1 MRVLCP
7 TWLTA
12 AVPVHVWIA
21 ERAKERVGDESRA
34 RQTAQRRVRRAPR
47 RRSLFS
53 PPGACAAKLTGSLDA
68 PTRTPPAAAPPCPPL
83 ARASAR
89 PHPHCPPTTRTRIL
103 RSPPRPP
110 TRSPASHSA
119 PSPTCW
125 SRAHGTTRSGAGTCS
140 RRARRYPRRRPTTTS
155 RCCARRGAR
164 TGAPSF
170 QVREEGGES
179 VFVMGGAFCRAC
191 CALRLLPFCRRETAS
206 VCAYMWACLTG
217 AAVR

>member
-1 MRVLCP
+1 MEEVCVSP
-7 TWLTA
+7 TLPFSVQSLPPIHPLALQSRPPHNLNNFLLLLLLPLDLDGLLPAQGLGPGERPLDLA
-12 AVPVHVWIA
+12 A
-21 ERAKERVGDESRA
+21 
-34 RQTAQRRVRRAPR
+34 AQR
-47 RRSLFS
+47 
-53 PPGACAAKLTGSLDA
+53 G
-68 PTRTPPAAAPPCPPL
+68 PALPL
-83 ARASAR
+83 HR